1 MMEIATPKPE
11 EKEVSEISIEDV
23 LRALY
28 QKIHFREMGDDEMSI
43 VLQSLTQDP
52 VETIMGM
59 LQSPELISRLLNLNP
74 SPEVASNALAYVFR
88 AKKMDS
94 PEQKFFMH
102 LPKTAGTSINSHI
115 QRFSNYVWLSHAGG
129 GGNYLH
135 LWPLVSGHFHWS
147 DFPSTSRG
155 LTVLRDP
162 LERLVSAWQFVT
174 SDHQVRQ
181 RSIPEDGLLNE
192 SFTDFIQRQRMSLGF
207 AKISVGASWFFTDT
221 PTDILSYHESTN
233 NNLEKIFHRA
243 FNSFEHIACIE
254 DPASVSTALKF
265 ATGSDEPF
273 TAQANKT
280 NRIGSEPQ
288 SLSQAEYEQLFELTA
303 FEYRFLSYLFEKG
316 IITFDY
322 NQGFEE
328 RLNKY
333 LAKQQLI
340 IE

>member
-1 MMEIATPKPE
+1 MTEIATPKPE
-11 EKEVSEISIEDV
+11 EKEVSEMSIEDV
-23 LRALY
+23 LRVLY
-28 QKIHFREMGDDEMSI
+28 QKIHFREMDDDEMSI

-88 AKKMDS
+88 ARKIDS

-115 QRFSNYVWLSHAGG
+115 QKFSNYAWLSHG

-162 LERLVSAWQFVT
+162 LERLVSAWQYMT
-174 SDHQVRQ
+174 SRRQVMHNNFLN
-181 RSIPEDGLLNE
+181 EGLLNE
-192 SFTDFIQRQRMSLGF
+192 NFSNFLKRQTTTPSL
-207 AKISVGASWFFTDT
+207 ATMSVGASWFFTDT
-221 PTDILSYHESTN
+221 PTDILSYHESAN
-233 NNLEKIFHRA
+233 NNLESLFYQA

-280 NRIGSEPQ
+280 NRVGSEPQ
-288 SLSQAEYEQLFELTA
+288 SLSQAEYERLFELTA
-303 FEYRFLSYLFEKG
+303 FEYRFLNYLFEKG

-322 NQGFEE
+322 NQGFEA

-333 LAKQQLI
+333 LAKQQLTV
-340 IE
+340 E

>member
-1 MMEIATPKPE
+1 
-11 EKEVSEISIEDV
+11 
-23 LRALY
+23 
-28 QKIHFREMGDDEMSI
+28 
-43 VLQSLTQDP
+43 
-52 VETIMGM
+52 
-59 LQSPELISRLLNLNP
+59 
-74 SPEVASNALAYVFR
+74 LAYVFR
-88 AKKMDS
+88 ARKIDS

-115 QRFSNYVWLSHAGG
+115 QKFSNYAWLSHG

-162 LERLVSAWQFVT
+162 LERLVSAWQYMT
-174 SDHQVRQ
+174 SRRQVMHNNFLN
-181 RSIPEDGLLNE
+181 EGLLNE
-192 SFTDFIQRQRMSLGF
+192 NFSNFLKRQTTTPSL
-207 AKISVGASWFFTDT
+207 ATMSVGASWFFTDT
-221 PTDILSYHESTN
+221 PTDILSYHESAN
-233 NNLEKIFHRA
+233 NNLESLFYQA

-280 NRIGSEPQ
+280 NRVGSEPQ
-288 SLSQAEYEQLFELTA
+288 SLSQAEYERLFELTA
-303 FEYRFLSYLFEKG
+303 FEYRFLNYLFEKG

-322 NQGFEE
+322 NQGFEA

-333 LAKQQLI
+333 LAKQQLTV
-340 IE
+340 E

>member
-1 MMEIATPKPE
+1 MTEIATPKPE
-11 EKEVSEISIEDV
+11 EKEVSEMSIEDV

-28 QKIHFREMGDDEMSI
+28 QKIHFREMDDDEMSI

-59 LQSPELISRLLNLNP
+59 LQSPELISQLLNLNP
-74 SPEVASNALAYVFR
+74 TPEVASNALAYVFR
-88 AKKMDS
+88 ARKIDS

-102 LPKTAGTSINSHI
+102 LPKTAGTSITSHI
-115 QRFSNYVWLSHAGG
+115 QRFSNYAWLNGG

-162 LERLVSAWQFVT
+162 LERLVSAWQYMT
-174 SDHQVRQ
+174 SRRQVMHNNFLN
-181 RSIPEDGLLNE
+181 EGLLNE
-192 SFTDFIQRQRMSLGF
+192 NFSNFLKRQTTTPSL
-207 AKISVGASWFFTDT
+207 ATMSVGASWFFTDT
-221 PTDILSYHESTN
+221 PTDILSYHESAN
-233 NNLEKIFHRA
+233 NNLESLFNQA

-280 NRIGSEPQ
+280 NRVGSEPQ
-288 SLSQAEYEQLFELTA
+288 SLSQAEYERLFELTA